1 MQNIGY
7 MTVRVFTGES
17 KSHNRSMNWVRAVI
31 LEEDIS
37 DGLIVSIHNKEL
49 SMPLRI
55 MSHLILDTTVAYR
68 W

>member
-1 MQNIGY
+1 MR
-7 MTVRVFTGES
+7 VRAFTWEY

-55 MSHLILDTTVAYR
+55 MSHLILDTAVAYR